1 MEALIAK
8 DPENEAGYRERTEA
22 LIDELNELDQH
33 YHEALESLEDRRIV
47 VQHPAFGYLAH
58 EYNLEQIGITGL
70 LTNSDPS
77 AETMAEMIEFIKEN
91 NIKAIY
97 VDPAMPTEV
106 SEAIANEAG
115 VEVRPL
121 RTLETISQEES
132 AEGLDYFDL
141 MNENLASLTK

>member
-1 MEALIAK
+1 
-8 DPENEAGYRERTEA
+8 
-22 LIDELNELDQH
+22 
-33 YHEALESLEDRRIV
+33 
-47 VQHPAFGYLAH
+47 
-58 EYNLEQIGITGL
+58 
-70 LTNSDPS
+70 
-77 AETMAEMIEFIKEN
+77 
-91 NIKAIY
+91 
-97 VDPAMPTEV
+97 MPTEV